1 MQVIEINGNNF
12 NSLSTFYD
20 EVEKKLTKNL
30 DWKIGRNLNAFN
42 DVLRGGFGMHEYEEP
57 VKINW
62 TNSAK
67 SKHDFGWD
75 KTVLY
80 FESILAQCHPDNI
93 AFVKADIESA
103 KQKKGETLFEIITG
117 IITSHSHIELELK

>member
-1 MQVIEINGNNF
+1 MQIIELNGNNF
-12 NSLSTFYD
+12 NSLITFYD

-57 VKINW
+57 IKITW
-62 TNSAK
+62 TNSSK
-67 SKHDFGWD
+67 SKQDLGWD
-75 KTVLY
+75 ETILY
-80 FESILAQCHPDNI
+80 AESILTKCHPDNI
-93 AFVKADIESA
+93 AFVKEDIELA

-117 IITSHSHIELELK
+117 IITSHSHIELVLK